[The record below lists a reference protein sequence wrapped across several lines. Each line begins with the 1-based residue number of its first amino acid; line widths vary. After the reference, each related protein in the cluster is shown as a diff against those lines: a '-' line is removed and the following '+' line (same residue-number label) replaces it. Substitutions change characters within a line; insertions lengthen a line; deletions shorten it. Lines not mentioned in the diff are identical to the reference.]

1 MAKKFECNYKC
12 NEIEI
17 SRNFLSFSDDD
28 IRSFI
33 YYMTFTKQYNQRI
46 LSLIIKYLV
55 HIEKIKPEDIE
66 DIIRKYSI
74 ILIYSFLKDKYN
86 YKNIL
91 FFDEILE
98 KDISIEALKSIP
110 QKSNNA
116 LIELYLK
123 EKSTNYYEYIIKLER
138 EIFRIK
144 EMKNKIRKTIINLLI
159 KDNHFFTS
167 YKKNEMLNLKNDN
180 RRSFDQLIAESIEN
194 RNFIDIDI
202 EITEANFQNYKKNF
216 IHFNSDKNLKS
227 KYLIFIAL
235 LTFDLI
241 ENNNYDLSKKI
252 DLNIFYNTDILSLD
266 KRNKLKGE
274 SGKILNFIDF
284 DGNILDK
291 NIHTFQYILN
301 GIKYEL
307 SSNGLKIVK

>member
-194 RNFIDIDI
+194 RNFTDIDI
-202 EITEANFQNYKKNF
+202 EITETNFQNYKNNY

-307 SSNGLKIVK
+307 SSNGLKIMK